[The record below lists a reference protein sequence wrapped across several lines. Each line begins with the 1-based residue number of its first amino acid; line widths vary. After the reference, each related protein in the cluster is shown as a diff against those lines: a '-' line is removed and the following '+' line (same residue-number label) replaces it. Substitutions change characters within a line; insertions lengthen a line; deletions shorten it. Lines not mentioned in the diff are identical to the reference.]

1 MCSLASA
8 LPASALT
15 YDFTANRGF
24 HKVGSIRG
32 SSLGSGNWGIP
43 GSHGSSPVSNCP
55 YLPIGSPLRNSK
67 DGGERERFIFINK
80 NEENKGEMVKEKKG
94 KKKKKRRI
102 KCKGWKGGGKGS
114 AIDEHTVQAMTHH
127 YDSSRIAID
136 EHTVQ
141 AGRQWSRTRS
151 STNQSLSTTL
161 PYRSHSGHMSGHLPC
176 LKASSPFL
184 AFNVVTLPSGLRTS
198 A

>member
-15 YDFTANRGF
+15 YDLTANRGF

-80 NEENKGEMVKEKKG
+80 NEENKGEMVKEKKEKR
-94 KKKKKRRI
+94 KKKTNQMQGMEGGRERQRNRRAY
-102 KCKGWKGGGKGS
+102 CAS
-114 AIDEHTVQAMTHH
+114 
-127 YDSSRIAID
+127 YDSS
-136 EHTVQ
+136 
-141 AGRQWSRTRS
+141 
-151 STNQSLSTTL
+151 L
-161 PYRSHSGHMSGHLPC
+161 
-176 LKASSPFL
+176 
-184 AFNVVTLPSGLRTS
+184 
-198 A
+198 